1 MEINEALETLN
12 DAGLIAERE
21 RGSYSWRPGD
31 GWQGHADNWQK
42 FEAQDIVD
50 ALYKKF
56 DPDFG
61 GRDGWSCNVAAG
73 NIVYVYHGKN
83 TVKVKIKPA
92 LQRVEADAYYEGIKG
107 STGGTVFIY
116 NDKNYVNL
124 KELLKDIIIDVRSLG
139 SFKRPT
145 PRFSESVEKLDENK
159 LSEYLLDKVYRVA
172 EEIYAREIS
181 DNVPDLE
188 SNNRPSRDYL
198 ERFDYLSDSLKAAV
212 KRAATA
218 LQSELKTEGFDV
230 NIEYVQNEIYD
241 ALKLYAK

>member
-1 MEINEALETLN
+1 MELNEALHILN
-12 DAGLIAERE
+12 KAG
-21 RGSYSWRPGD
+21 
-31 GWQGHADNWQK
+31 
-42 FEAQDIVD
+42 
-50 ALYKKF
+50 
-56 DPDFG
+56 
-61 GRDGWSCNVAAG
+61 
-73 NIVYVYHGKN
+73 
-83 TVKVKIKPA
+83 
-92 LQRVEADAYYEGIKG
+92 
-107 STGGTVFIY
+107 FIC
-116 NDKNYVNL
+116 
-124 KELLKDIIIDVRSLG
+124 
-139 SFKRPT
+139 
-145 PRFSESVEKLDENK
+145 ENK
-159 LSEYLLDKVYRVA
+159 LSEYWLDKVYRVA

>member
-1 MEINEALETLN
+1 MELDEALKTLEG
-12 DAGLIAERE
+12 AGLVAEHWM
-21 RGSYSWRPGD
+21 GTP
-31 GWQGHADNWQK
+31 DNWKK
-42 FEAQDIVD
+42 FTAQDIVD

-92 LQRVEADAYYEGIKG
+92 LQRVEADGYYEGIKG
-107 STGGTVFIY
+107 STGGTIFIY

-124 KELLKDIIIDVRSLG
+124 KELLNDIVKDVRYLG

-145 PRFSESVEKLDENK
+145 PRFSESVKLDENK
-159 LSEYLLDKVYRVA
+159 LSEYLLDKVYSVA
-172 EEIYAREIS
+172 QEIYAREIS
-181 DNVPDLE
+181 DNVPDLTV
-188 SNNRPSRDYL
+188 NNRPSQEYL

-241 ALKLYAK
+241 ALKMYAK